1 MPCSRPPTDAT
12 VGLGED
18 SQRTKVVAGILQDEL
33 GRVLIADRTRSHSM
47 HDYWEFPGGKI
58 NPGESADGALRRELV
73 EELGIEIGLVRHF
86 LHVEH
91 DYPDLN
97 VAIDFYLV
105 TEWEGTPD
113 GREGQQLKWVDK
125 TTLDLQNLLPA
136 DAPLVEL
143 LKNV

>member
-1 MPCSRPPTDAT
+1 M

-73 EELGIEIGLVRHF
+73 EELGIEIRLVRHF
-86 LHVEH
+86 LYVEH
-91 DYPDLN
+91 DYLDLN